1 MKKFKIFLISITII
15 LNSCTKEV
23 TISDA
28 DIQRIVN
35 AAVAAALA
43 TYPSSDQI
51 AQAAAD
57 AARCYLQ
64 RQSLLDLVMLKLLK
78 LQYLGTCCSTNNR

>member
-1 MKKFKIFLISITII
+1 MWIILNCNLKSSIIMKKFKIFLISITII

-57 AARCYLQ
+57 AARIAATEAVAAGFG
-64 RQSLLDLVMLKLLK
+64 DA
-78 LQYLGTCCSTNNR
+78 

>member
-1 MKKFKIFLISITII
+1 MY
-15 LNSCTKEV
+15 KEV

-43 TYPSSDQI
+43 TYPSDQI

-57 AARCYLQ
+57 AARIAATEAVAAGFGDAEAFEAAVSALAAQ
-64 RQSLLDLVMLKLLK
+64 QTIVELGIAGGITKLMV
-78 LQYLGTCCSTNNR
+78 

>member
-57 AARCYLQ
+57 AARIAATEAVAAWFGDAEAFEAAVSAALATQ
-64 RQSLLDLVMLKLLK
+64 
-78 LQYLGTCCSTNNR
+78 